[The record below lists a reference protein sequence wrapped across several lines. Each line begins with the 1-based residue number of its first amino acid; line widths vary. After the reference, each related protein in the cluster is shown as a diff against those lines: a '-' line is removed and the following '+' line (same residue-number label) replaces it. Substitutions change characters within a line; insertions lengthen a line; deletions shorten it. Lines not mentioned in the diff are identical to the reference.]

1 MLSFIGI
8 FAINVNFYELTRIK
22 ILFMTFEQF
31 LDSLEKFS
39 LSKFSREKKFYNIN
53 WSRCEDRF
61 VQSRESYE
69 QRDLEGVWTAKPI
82 IGLANGEARKVQLRD
97 SPAMTV
103 EHGVKHLAL
112 IPSDC

>member
-1 MLSFIGI
+1 MFLNAFLGT
-8 FAINVNFYELTRIK
+8 FAIHANFYELTRKK

-31 LDSLEKFS
+31 LDTLVKLS
-39 LSKFSREKKFYNIN
+39 LSKFPPEKKFYRIN

-69 QRDLEGVWTAKPI
+69 QRVLEAVWTAKPI

-103 EHGVKHLAL
+103 EHGV
-112 IPSDC
+112 